1 MKKQKRWWQ
10 ALNLP
15 PEDKYMDVRLLNK
28 RQFQSKSIN
37 PYDEMKERV
46 EGPPLWVWAVIVGAI
61 ILAKFTLR
69 WSGLKRLARELRKR

>member
-1 MKKQKRWWQ
+1 
-10 ALNLP
+10 
-15 PEDKYMDVRLLNK
+15 
-28 RQFQSKSIN
+28 
-37 PYDEMKERV
+37 MKERV